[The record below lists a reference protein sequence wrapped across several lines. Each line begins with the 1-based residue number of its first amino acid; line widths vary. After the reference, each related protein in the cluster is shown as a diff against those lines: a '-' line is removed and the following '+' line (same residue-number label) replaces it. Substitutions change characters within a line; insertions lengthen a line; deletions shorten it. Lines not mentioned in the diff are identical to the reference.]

1 MGRDTISIAPGT
13 GAGRL
18 GEANRVRATRW
29 RLLAGRFCANRGS
42 LAGVAVLAVLV
53 IAAVFAPLFTSY
65 RYDRI
70 DVLHVFGP
78 PTRAHWFGTDQ
89 FGRDVWTRVL
99 YGGRISLLVGLIATA
114 VGGGLGVPVGLV
126 AGSMRGW
133 VDDVLMRVLD
143 VMLAF
148 PGLLLA
154 IGIVVVLG
162 TGLTNLMIAVG
173 ISTMPGFARVVR
185 GAVLAARE
193 NEYVLAARAVGCTS
207 LSLMYRHILPNVM
220 APIIVLAS
228 LNVANAI
235 LAGAT
240 LNFLGMG
247 AKPPSPEWGI
257 MLSDGRDTLARA
269 WWISVFPGI
278 AIMLTAMSIN
288 FIGDGLRQALDPKM
302 KVQ

>member
-1 MGRDTISIAPGT
+1 
-13 GAGRL
+13 
-18 GEANRVRATRW
+18 
-29 RLLAGRFCANRGS
+29 
-42 LAGVAVLAVLV
+42 
-53 IAAVFAPLFTSY
+53 
-65 RYDRI
+65 
-70 DVLHVFGP
+70 
-78 PTRAHWFGTDQ
+78 
-89 FGRDVWTRVL
+89 
-99 YGGRISLLVGLIATA
+99 
-114 VGGGLGVPVGLV
+114 
-126 AGSMRGW
+126 
-133 VDDVLMRVLD
+133 
-143 VMLAF
+143 
-148 PGLLLA
+148 
-154 IGIVVVLG
+154 
-162 TGLTNLMIAVG
+162 MIAVG

>member
-1 MGRDTISIAPGT
+1 MTDPSAAPRAVGP
-13 GAGRL
+13 
-18 GEANRVRATRW
+18 VRHGGQRW
-29 RLLAGRFCANRGS
+29 RIVASRFRANRG
-42 LAGVAVLAVLV
+42 AIVGVVILVLLV
-53 IAAVFAPLFTSY
+53 AAAVCAPWFTRY

-70 DVLHVFGP
+70 DPLNVFAP
-78 PTRAHWFGTDQ
+78 PTLGHWFGTDE

-99 YGGRISLLVGLIATA
+99 YGGRISLLVGLVATA
-114 VGGGLGVPVGLV
+114 VGGGIGVPVGLV
-126 AGSMRGW
+126 AGSLRGW
-133 VDDVLMRVLD
+133 VDDALMRVLD

-173 ISTMPGFARVVR
+173 ISAMPGFARVVR
-185 GAVLAARE
+185 GAVLTARE
-193 NEYVLAARAVGCTS
+193 NEYVLAARAIGCTTP
-207 LSLMYRHILPNVM
+207 SLMWRHIFPNVM

-235 LAGAT
+235 LAGST

-257 MLSDGRDTLARA
+257 MLSDARDSLTRA
-269 WWISVFPGI
+269 WWTSVFPGV

-288 FIGDGLRQALDPKM
+288 FIGDGLRHALDPKM